1 MPALDWPRLQTL
13 RFSQQGRGQRIF
25 SLAFPTL
32 FPRGDAE
39 WALPRLRSN
48 GLKFFDW
55 VQHLF
60 RYHDGRFAQ
69 HDRFR
74 YAVFNT
80 WMRELS
86 SARSRWVVNKH
97 FGQPI
102 TLDQIRVDL
111 DNGDDHLLNSIVRCA
126 GSIKGTRPF
135 WKRRS
140 RELSAHIQLLGRPAF
155 FFTFSAADT
164 QWDSL
169 QRHMPDYWVW
179 KSASDEERYAFLCQQ
194 VFSL

>member
-13 RFSQQGRGQRIF
+13 RYSQQGRGQRIF

-32 FPRGDAE
+32 FPLGEAD
-39 WALPRLRSN
+39 WALPRLHAK
-48 GLKFFDW
+48 GLKFFNW
-55 VQHLF
+55 IQHLL

-74 YAVFNT
+74 YAVFNI
-80 WMRELS
+80 WLRELS

-97 FGQPI
+97 FGQPVTI
-102 TLDQIRVDL
+102 DELRENL
-111 DNGDDHLLNSIVRCA
+111 DNGLEHFLNSIVRCA

-135 WKRRS
+135 WKRRG
-140 RELSAHIQLLGRPAF
+140 RELSAFIDCLGMPVV

-169 QRHMPDYWVW
+169 QRHMPDYWQW
-179 KSASDEERYAFLCQQ
+179 KHGSDEERY
-194 VFSL
+194 V